1 MKKRLLIFCLFV
13 SAFTFPVTCDADA
26 NSRLTE
32 RQALDVLVSRIK
44 MDKLYDSRA
53 PNLSCLLFLTEEKA
67 KNYFDFAI
75 REKHGDGC
83 PGDPD
88 TAPIVDRFRVNRV
101 TRSIQWYDP
110 IEGEFRPYKTM
121 LKLRQEQSDSR

>member
-1 MKKRLLIFCLFV
+1 MRKRLFIFCLLF
-13 SAFTFPVTCDADA
+13 STFIFPVNCDAGT

-44 MDKLYDSRA
+44 MDKVYDSWA

-67 KNYFDFAI
+67 NNYFDFAI

-83 PGDPD
+83 PGDPN
-88 TAPIVDRFRVNRV
+88 TVPIVDRFRVNRV
-101 TRSIQWYDP
+101 TKSIQWYDP
-110 IEGEFRPYKTM
+110 AEDELRPYKTM
-121 LKLRQEQSDSR
+121 LKLRQEQSR

>member
-1 MKKRLLIFCLFV
+1 MIKRSLMLCLLF
-13 SAFTFPVTCDADA
+13 SAFIFPVNGDADT
-26 NSRLTE
+26 NGRLTE
-32 RQALDVLVSRIK
+32 RQALDVLIARIK
-44 MDKLYDSRA
+44 MDKVYESWA

-83 PGDPD
+83 PGDPN

-101 TRSIQWYDP
+101 TKNIQWYDP
-110 IEGEFRPYKTM
+110 VEDELRPYKTM
-121 LKLRQEQSDSR
+121 LKLRQKQGR